1 MSVADN
7 LQFNS
12 NENMVTAMVIWRLR
26 NEMSKDDH
34 GFNVV
39 AFTVSNSQVDNH
51 LNLSL
56 WFPMK

>member
-7 LQFNS
+7 LEFDI
-12 NENMVTAMVIWRLR
+12 NETMVVAMVIWRLR
-26 NEMSKDDH
+26 NKESKDDH
-34 GFNVV
+34 GINVV

>member
-7 LQFNS
+7 LEFDI
-12 NENMVTAMVIWRLR
+12 NETMVTAMVIWRLR
-26 NEMSKDDH
+26 NEERKDDH
-34 GFNVV
+34 GFDVV
-39 AFTVSNSQVDNH
+39 AFTVSNSQVNNH